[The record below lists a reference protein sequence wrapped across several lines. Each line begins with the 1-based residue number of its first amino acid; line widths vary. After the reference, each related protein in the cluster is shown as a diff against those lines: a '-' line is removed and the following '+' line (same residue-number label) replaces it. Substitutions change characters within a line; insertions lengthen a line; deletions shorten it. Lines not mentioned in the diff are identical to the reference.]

1 MHLKSI
7 QLYTLLL
14 DFNISIAESTVTAIM
29 YLNSS
34 VSLVAFT
41 ASCLLL
47 QAPINI
53 EIKYRKQ
60 MIYSLSW
67 KHLSL

>member
-14 DFNISIAESTVTAIM
+14 DFNIPIAESTVTAIM

-41 ASCLLL
+41 ESSLLL

-53 EIKYRKQ
+53 EIKYRKH

-67 KHLSL
+67 KCLSL

>member
-1 MHLKSI
+1 
-7 QLYTLLL
+7 
-14 DFNISIAESTVTAIM
+14 M

-47 QAPINI
+47 QAPVNT
-53 EIKYRKQ
+53 EMKYRKQ
-60 MIYSLSW
+60 TIYSLSW
-67 KHLSL
+67 KCLSLWLIAWC